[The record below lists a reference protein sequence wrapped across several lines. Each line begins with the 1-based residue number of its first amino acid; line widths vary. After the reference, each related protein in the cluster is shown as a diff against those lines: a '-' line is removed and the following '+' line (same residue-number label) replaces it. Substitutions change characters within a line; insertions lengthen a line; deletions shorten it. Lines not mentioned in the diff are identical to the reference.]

1 MQHDKAPI
9 GAPTDARWAL
19 IFAISRYS
27 MGWISWNSPLI
38 GSPKCATTPNSAVRS
53 RLLSKEDVEQTLAIM
68 KRCRLEACKSLSEVD
83 KAVPRGEIEHT

>member
-1 MQHDKAPI
+1 MQYDEDRGRSDRRAIGTDFRAFELFHELDSRKAPQRSRKC
-9 GAPTDARWAL
+9 APTL
-19 IFAISRYS
+19 S
-27 MGWISWNSPLI
+27 
-38 GSPKCATTPNSAVRS
+38 SAVRS